1 MKQLSGLKRPG
12 SILALVL
19 SIALISMGLIANP
32 LTASAATFVEQC
44 EGVENGGGRAVVCDY
59 DVVNNIDA
67 NGATSSSVTL
77 NACVGAAGLAAVLTC
92 TSSTTLST
100 DLVTAIEQCNGSGTG
115 GGSRVTCS
123 VDVTN
128 NIVGTVTP
136 TTATVNQCVG
146 SGGAGTTFN
155 CDPFPA
161 TTAGATVTQCNGS
174 LDGGGMHEG
183 NGLTCTVDSSSTT
196 TGLLTVTVNQ
206 CNGSANGPGSSL
218 TCRTSITN
226 NIIQPPLPP
235 PPAPAPGPTT
245 TAGPPAT
252 PGPTPIPT
260 VTPSPSVAP
269 VVPTPTPIPPRGG
282 GSGGPDGPGGDGG
295 GNNNGSGN
303 GDNGSGKGGNGGGDD
318 NGSFGSAGAGAGGGT
333 TGSGSGIT
341 SQVTSIPRG
350 GAAAGGGSTS
360 GIESPWLLLLGL
372 ALMVVAIP
380 TLVSTRPIKIKV

>member
-235 PPAPAPGPTT
+235 PPPPQPTPEPTVPAPVPT
-245 TAGPPAT
+245 AS
-252 PGPTPIPT
+252 
-260 VTPSPSVAP
+260 PSPSVAP

-318 NGSFGSAGAGAGGGT
+318 NGSFGSAGGGAGGGT